1 MKEIYKWIPGYEDN
15 YKVSNLGNIKSYKR
29 KKEALLNPSTYNNGY
44 KVVSLEGKRY
54 LVHQL
59 VAIAFLGHKPD
70 GHNLVIDHVDGNCLN
85 NNLKNLN
92 ITTQIK
98 NVYKGKKGDFIK
110 QANNRFKKQNKNI
123 KMGVLEIQ
131 IKKIIS
137 KKITE
142 NNISAYGLSK
152 KGINNLTL
160 DAILQIK
167 SKKGK
172 SYKISTL
179 FEIMVALDITEI
191 NLSIK
196 DYIEKRKETIN
207 NLSKEQIEILGL

>member
-123 KMGVLEIQ
+123 KMGVLESQ